1 MAGNYLLRTLFGFLL
16 KHRVLSIGTKY
27 YPTNEK
33 ETEYVEMVNYT
44 RTMLLEIERA
54 NITTENIFHNLL
66 KEVGRGNIPEN
77 RRFVEIKPAEND
89 VNEYALLSNII
100 MGSDRYLYVEVFGG
114 NRGIIDQF
122 VQFIQKEK
130 GTIVER
136 SNTEIV
142 SRLLSKND
150 AIRVGVELIKMGM
163 EKQIDVRAAA
173 GMTGAASIERS
184 INLNKQIGETSGV
197 GFTKLG
203 GEFAIVF
210 SSKITKL
217 EGTPAVYDNYLFIDA
232 FDSTQFIEDQGRDR
246 LVEIMNEVKDFIEKE
261 CNGRIE
267 GYREG
272 GDDLIANLPTKDAA
286 LRAGI
291 DSAWHALNNGAR
303 LRVGIGK
310 SRREAGERAQ
320 MADDIKIW
328 NNSPVMV
335 FDLADGIYAYYIPS
349 EFSRAV
355 IEFMQEKTGRIV
367 LIFVFVFIVTLIG
380 WNVGYWEFGLV
391 AIALALLYALTA

>member
-54 NITTENIFHNLL
+54 NITTENIFQNLL

-114 NRGIIDQF
+114 NKRIIDQF
-122 VQFIQKEK
+122 SQFIKKEN
-130 GTIVER
+130 GTIVEM

-150 AIRVGVELIKMGM
+150 AIRVGVELIKIGM
-163 EKQIDVRAAA
+163 ETEIDVRAAV

-184 INLNKQIGETSGV
+184 INLNKQIGQTSGV

-210 SSKITKL
+210 SSKISKL
-217 EGTPAVYDNYLFIDA
+217 EGAPAVYDNYLFIDA

-246 LVEIMNEVKDFIEKE
+246 LVEIMNEIKGFIEKD
-261 CNGRIE
+261 CKGRIE

-291 DSAWHALNNGAR
+291 DSSWHALNNGAR

-355 IEFMQEKTGRIV
+355 VEFMQEKTGRVI
-367 LIFVFVFIVTLIG
+367 LIFVFVFLVTLIG

-391 AIALALLYALTA
+391 AIGLALLYALTA

>member
-114 NRGIIDQF
+114 NKGIIDQF

-261 CNGRIE
+261 CKGRIE